1 MLKDARDKTRRW
13 ARSLKRQVMVLWFCA
28 RHPDTPWAA
37 RLLALGVVAY
47 ALSPIDLIPDF
58 IPVLGYLDDV
68 ILLPLGILLALRL
81 TPAPVLD
88 ACRRQALDW
97 EAAGATRP
105 RSRLA
110 AVLIVALWLLLGAW
124 LAGRYFF

>member
-1 MLKDARDKTRRW
+1 MLKKALDRTRQW

-37 RLLALGVVAY
+37 KLLALAVVAY

-81 TPAPVLD
+81 IPAPVFE
-88 ACRRQALDW
+88 ACRQQAQAW
-97 EAAGATRP
+97 EAAGAARP

-110 AVLIVALWLLLGAW
+110 AVLIVALWLLLGTW
-124 LAGRYFF
+124 LAQRYLF